1 MDVGCHVSP
10 NVSQQPTCCTQ
21 YPGFPSIGFP
31 PQETLSSCEMD
42 GSNICSRPS
51 SHFPVCPAEEEKDQT
66 IARGWEINS
75 IQIVLH
81 MSAAEKSED

>member
-1 MDVGCHVSP
+1 
-10 NVSQQPTCCTQ
+10 
-21 YPGFPSIGFP
+21 
-31 PQETLSSCEMD
+31 MD